1 MSCNPQAARDDMLK
15 GIKLLIDTDHFALVR
30 HLLCKRKDGKTKYYR
45 IRMVLN
51 FDKTAILHNVKRAI
65 FQVWNSLSVS
75 NVTLDA
81 ACSSLGLITHTACIL
96 VQIGKVSRDVQ

>member
-1 MSCNPQAARDDMLK
+1 MLK
-15 GIKLLIDTDHFALVR
+15 GIKLVIDTDHTALVR
-30 HLLCKRKDGKTKYYR
+30 HLCWKGKDGETKYHR

-51 FDKTAILHNVKRAI
+51 LDKTAILHDMKRAI

-81 ACSSLGLITHTACIL
+81 ACSSLGVITPTACIL
-96 VQIGKVSRDVQ
+96 VQIGKDSWDVQ